1 MSRTFPVSVADA
13 EDELLGGVSTARV
26 VCAAV
31 GGSLVSFLS
40 LPSVFPLPLVSL
52 PLKSAARQRRWWWWR
67 WWWRR
72 WRDTNSGCR
81 VPQRRQRTLRVF
93 VQSWQS
99 GHCQWSPCSCSFSL
113 CLPLQCSPHHGRGRV
128 ARICGR
134 PCSSLGRSLP
144 LLCEAVS
151 LPVRPFRCH
160 PWRH

>member
-31 GGSLVSFLS
+31 GGSLVSFLP
-40 LPSVFPLPLVSL
+40 LPSVFPLPPVSL
-52 PLKSAARQRRWWWWR
+52 PLKSAARQRR
-67 WWWRR
+67 
-72 WRDTNSGCR
+72 TNSGCR

-113 CLPLQCSPHHGRGRV
+113 CLPLQCSPLHGRWHV

-134 PCSSLGRSLP
+134 PCSSPGRSLP
-144 LLCEAVS
+144 VLYEAVS